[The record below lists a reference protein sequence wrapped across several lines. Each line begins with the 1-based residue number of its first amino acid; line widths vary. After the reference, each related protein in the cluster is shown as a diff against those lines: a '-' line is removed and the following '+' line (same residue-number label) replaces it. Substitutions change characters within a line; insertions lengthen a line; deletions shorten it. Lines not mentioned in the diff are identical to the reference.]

1 MNGLAASRPGGD
13 DGLGGRLRAARDQLD
28 GLGGGLGLDH
38 HDRDVLTDD
47 AAGDDHV
54 EHGPLQVLVLRER
67 DPLAPLD
74 DQRHAH
80 TADRAAERQARELGG
95 RGRGVDRQRV
105 VGVLRV
111 ERQHRDDDLDLV
123 AQAVDERRA
132 QRPVDQTAGEDR
144 VGARAAFA
152 AEERAGDPADRVHP
166 LFDVHRERE
175 EVEVLLGVLGRRGGG
190 QQHGVVVE
198 VGDDGAGGLAREAPG
213 LEPDG
218 AGAEAAVVDDGGGFV
233 HVLVRGWSCVSSS

>member
-1 MNGLAASRPGGD
+1 MNGLAASRPCATTASV
-13 DGLGGRLRAARDQLD
+13 GRLRAARDQLD
-28 GLGGGLGLDH
+28 GLGGGLGLHH

-47 AAGDDHV
+47 PAGDDHV
-54 EHGPLQVLVLRER
+54 EHGPLQVLVLGER
-67 DPLAPLD
+67 HPLALD
-74 DQRHAH
+74 EGDAHA
-80 TADRAAERQARELGG
+80 ADRAAERQARELGG
-95 RGRGVDRQRV
+95 RRRGVDRQRV

-132 QRPVDQTAGEDR
+132 QRPVDQAAGEDR

-152 AEERAGDPADRVHP
+152 AEERAGDLADRVHP

-175 EVEVLLGVLGRRGGG
+175 EVEVLLGLLGRRGGG

-198 VGDDGAGGLAREAPG
+198 VGDDGSGGLAREAPG
-213 LEPDG
+213 LEPDR
-218 AGAEAAVVDDGGGFV
+218 AGAEAAVVDDGSGLV
-233 HVLVRGWSCVSSS
+233 HVLFGVGHVSFS